1 MSKQQY
7 GLGFQLGEETDEAE
21 EAQLQFEQ
29 DALQQALSTKPHV
42 NLQKFRVSKKF
53 KKSEMA
59 QMMGVSA
66 KSYYLY
72 ETGKRAIPS
81 TALVQLEAFTGAD
94 LNEVMLGAP
103 KAPKHD
109 RTQHIVDEAI
119 KALCFLG
126 REYPDMPIQTKRRVV
141 DEMFRWLRDLEKA
154 TPSDIIEAVKIVT
167 RYKYHQENL
176 PAPPFWED
184 YGDDQEAF
192 DRDMAEWEKMVEED
206 LGPLNLEDED
216 QREKT

>member
-1 MSKQQY
+1 MSKQKND
-7 GLGFQLGEETDEAE
+7 LGFQFGEETDETE

-29 DALQQALSTKPHV
+29 DALQQALSTKPHI
-42 NLQKFRVSKKF
+42 NLQKFRVSRKF

-103 KAPKHD
+103 KIPKHD
-109 RTQHIVDEAI
+109 RTKHIVDEAI

-126 REYPDMPIQTKRRVV
+126 REYKDMPMQTKRLVV
-141 DEMFRWLRDLEKA
+141 DEVFRWLRDMEKA
-154 TPSDIIEAVKIVT
+154 SPNDIIEAVKTVT
-167 RYKYHQENL
+167 RHKYHQENL

-184 YGDDQEAF
+184 YGDDEEAF
-192 DRDMAEWEKMVEED
+192 HCDMAEWEKMVEED
-206 LGPLNLEDED
+206 LGPLSSKGKD
-216 QREKT
+216 